1 MNLRL
6 PPLLSDLLA
15 ALALVGL
22 AFVGSSLLSTPA
34 ETHLAKPDALLI
46 AKSSQSTKT

>member
-22 AFVGSSLLSTPA
+22 AFVGASLLSQQPA
-34 ETHLAKPDALLI
+34 ADPVKPNALLI

>member
-1 MNLRL
+1 MHLRL

-22 AFVGSSLLSTPA
+22 AFVGASLLSGPTQTPS
-34 ETHLAKPDALLI
+34 AKPLPELL
-46 AKSSQSTKT
+46 AKSSQSVKT

>member
-22 AFVGSSLLSTPA
+22 AFVGASLLSKQT
-34 ETHLAKPDALLI
+34 ETNPTKPNALLI

>member
-22 AFVGSSLLSTPA
+22 AFVGASLLSQPA
-34 ETHLAKPDALLI
+34 ESQLAKPHALLI